1 MTDEQ
6 KSLVAFGGDIEV
18 KHLGGTLWEL
28 KGALVLFGN
37 EAERDFDKDYFVSDA
52 DYDLN
57 DNGEGE
63 SSVYFNHGQDAVI
76 GKSRIGVGKA
86 KLTKDGR
93 AIWIKHHLDAAKEY
107 DSMVLELIE
116 KRKAEHGK
124 NWGWSSGVPG
134 HLVER
139 ENTGLGRKV
148 VRWPV
153 EKDASITLIPNDWRH
168 TLLDVNQIERTN
180 VKSLLQPEAQTPE
193 EPQPGSVG
201 AASDGAHGLTENKS
215 MEVQVMAEQT
225 TQQDGNPSPAEYNA
239 LKAELDA
246 LKAQGAATSDAINK
260 ALKYMEDSPLIRQS
274 GYYTVDGGTADP
286 NVKSAGD
293 LLLSIARK
301 DVKRL
306 VSVYGVEVKAHTE
319 RDGTTGGFYIPESTL
334 QNVLPD
340 LSLVSG
346 IGNLVRRVPVSTP
359 DGSIPMRDYSRSV
372 TASVGESSSASGI
385 ASQLRAE
392 SGAYTEEQ
400 MYFEKVRWSVSDYA
414 SGYVKASR
422 ELVKD
427 LPMIEALLRAGIEE
441 DVKNKEEFAI
451 LRGSGAGQPLG
462 VLTWAGTIEVTEDT
476 DNTFAVADMDEMV
489 SRHLVSD
496 ASKTAWVYHHGAY
509 PNVAGM
515 ERGNGNAVMHNVSGA
530 LSKYLNGY
538 LQFMSQHLPAQG
550 TTGYVTL
557 GDWSKYFLFEFG
569 GLYIEMSEHADFL
582 NGNVVWRFGKR
593 QDGRPIMTAAVT
605 LADNSFTVSPFVKL
619 KNKT

>member
-1 MTDEQ
+1 MET
-6 KSLVAFGGDIEV
+6 
-18 KHLGGTLWEL
+18 
-28 KGALVLFGN
+28 LVLFGSEVKAYDDGRVDGHLVLFN
-37 EAERDFDKDYFVSDA
+37 VPDASSMRDVFTKATDFDINPESDRSTVL
-52 DYDLN
+52 YH
-57 DNGEGE
+57 
-63 SSVYFNHGQDAVI
+63 HGMDPAL
-76 GKSRIGVGKA
+76 KRKRIGVGKA
-86 KLTKDGR
+86 EIGVDDVGV
-93 AIWIKHHLDAAKEY
+93 WIKAQLDLRDKYEAAIH
-107 DSMVLELIE
+107 ELA
-116 KRKAEHGK
+116 KAGK
-124 NWGWSSGVPG
+124 LGWSSGAPG

-139 ENTGLGRKV
+139 KAIDDNAHLVTVWPLG
-148 VRWPV
+148 
-153 EKDASITLIPNDWRH
+153 KDASLTPIPADPRNVVRVGSIKSIAD
-168 TLLDVNQIERTN
+168 IESMSLEDAI
-180 VKSLLQPEAQTPE
+180 KSLLKQPEAQNSEASTE
-193 EPQPGSVG
+193 ASG

-225 TQQDGNPSPAEYNA
+225 TQPPADNA
-239 LKAELDA
+239 MKAELEA
-246 LKAQGAATSDAINK
+246 IKQASDANSKTVNEI
-260 ALKYMEDSPLIRQS
+260 LKFMQDSPMLRKS
-274 GYYTVDGGTADP
+274 GYYSDDGGAADP
-286 NVKSAGD
+286 NIKSAGD
-293 LLLSIARK
+293 LLLAIARK

-346 IGNLVRRVPVSTP
+346 IGNLVRRIPVSTP

-372 TASVGESSSASGI
+372 TANVGESASASGI

-451 LRGSGAGQPLG
+451 MRGSGAGQPLG
-462 VLTWAGTIEVTEDT
+462 AITWAGTIEVTEDT

-496 ASKTAWVYHHGAY
+496 ASRVAWAYHHGAY

-515 ERGNGNAVMHNVSGA
+515 ERGNGNAVMHNVSGS
-530 LSKYLNGY
+530 LSKLLNGY
-538 LQFMSQHLPAQG
+538 PQFMSQHLPAQG
-550 TTGYVTL
+550 TTGYVLL
-557 GDWSKYFLFEFG
+557 GDWSKYFLFELG
-569 GLYIEMSEHADFL
+569 GLYVEMSEHADFL

>member
-1 MTDEQ
+1 MDT
-6 KSLVAFGGDIEV
+6 
-18 KHLGGTLWEL
+18 
-28 KGALVLFGN
+28 LVLFGTEVKAHDDGRVDGHLVLFN
-37 EAERDFDKDYFVSDA
+37 VPDASTKRDVFTKADTDFDINPESDRSTVL
-52 DYDLN
+52 YH
-57 DNGEGE
+57 
-63 SSVYFNHGQDAVI
+63 HGMDPAL
-76 GKSRIGVGKA
+76 KRKRIGMGKA
-86 KLTKDGR
+86 EIGVDDVGV
-93 AIWIKHHLDAAKEY
+93 WIKAQLDLRDKYEAAIH
-107 DSMVLELIE
+107 ELA
-116 KRKAEHGK
+116 KAGK
-124 NWGWSSGVPG
+124 LGWSSGAPG

-139 ENTGLGRKV
+139 KAIDDNAHLVTLWPLG
-148 VRWPV
+148 
-153 EKDASITLIPNDWRH
+153 KDASLTPIPADPRNVVGVGSIKSITD
-168 TLLDVNQIERTN
+168 IESMSLEDAI
-180 VKSLLQPEAQTPE
+180 KSLLKQPEAQTPE
-193 EPQPGSVG
+193 EPHPGSVG
-201 AASDGAHGLTENKS
+201 AASNEAHGLTENKS
-215 MEVQVMAEQT
+215 MEVQVMSEQT

-246 LKAQGAATSDAINK
+246 LKAQGAATSDAVNK

-274 GYYTVDGGTADP
+274 GYYTVDGGTADAAI
-286 NVKSAGD
+286 KSAGD

-372 TASVGESSSASGI
+372 TASVGESASASGI

-392 SGAYTEEQ
+392 SAAYTEEQ

-462 VLTWAGTIEVTEDT
+462 VITWAGTIEVTEDT

-496 ASKTAWVYHHGAY
+496 GSKVAWVYHHGAY

-530 LSKYLNGY
+530 LSKFLNGY
-538 LQFMSQHLPAQG
+538 PQFMSQHLPAQG
-550 TTGYVTL
+550 TTGYVLL
-557 GDWSKYFLFEFG
+557 GDWSKYFLFELG